1 LKALVTGASSGFG
14 KLFSYELARK
24 GYDLVIVARRK
35 ERLDKIAKDILKQ
48 YKVNVEVFQA
58 DLAEYASLQKLVENY
73 SDIDLLVN
81 NAGFGIVGKFIDIE
95 LEHELKM
102 IDLNIKALYFLT
114 KKYAKTMLGKKN
126 AGIINVASTA
136 AFQPLPGFTTYA
148 ASKAFVL
155 SFTEALNY
163 EFKGAIRIM
172 VLCPGPAKT
181 EFFNQA
187 GVSKM
192 KLKEMDPEKVVKAAL
207 HAFEK
212 GRRIYI
218 PGMANRFIVF
228 IQRFVSNTVVMKF
241 AAKLFY
247 NESKHSLNLQKEER

>member
-58 DLAEYASLQKLVENY
+58 DLTEYASLQKLVENY

-95 LEHELKM
+95 LERELKM

-114 KKYAKTMLGKKN
+114 KNTQKQCLAK
-126 AGIINVASTA
+126 
-136 AFQPLPGFTTYA
+136 
-148 ASKAFVL
+148 
-155 SFTEALNY
+155 
-163 EFKGAIRIM
+163 
-172 VLCPGPAKT
+172 
-181 EFFNQA
+181 
-187 GVSKM
+187 KM
-192 KLKEMDPEKVVKAAL
+192 QE
-207 HAFEK
+207 
-212 GRRIYI
+212 
-218 PGMANRFIVF
+218 
-228 IQRFVSNTVVMKF
+228 
-241 AAKLFY
+241 
-247 NESKHSLNLQKEER
+247 